1 MVTRIPKPVVSVVY
15 VHLLFYVNQMQ
26 STITLP
32 QKTGFQL
39 QELLMPDLSLVSED
53 EAEGEK
59 KKKNHRE
66 AELNRNR
73 RAHLLSQTGKQYR
86 RYKDNLRA
94 LAFGLISE
102 LLKQAKS
109 LDLQHQKSLAVC
121 ASCTE
126 GSSSFKR
133 TMHPGASSTGGPT
146 STRMEVAASS
156 PLTRGSWSQS
166 DPDLS

>member
-59 KKKNHRE
+59 KKITE
-66 AELNRNR
+66 
-73 RAHLLSQTGKQYR
+73 KQ
-86 RYKDNLRA
+86 N
-94 LAFGLISE
+94 
-102 LLKQAKS
+102 
-109 LDLQHQKSLAVC
+109 
-121 ASCTE
+121 
-126 GSSSFKR
+126 
-133 TMHPGASSTGGPT
+133 
-146 STRMEVAASS
+146 
-156 PLTRGSWSQS
+156 
-166 DPDLS
+166 